1 MPEQV
6 VIIGSGQAGA
16 QAAVSLR
23 EHGFT
28 GSVTLIGDE
37 AGLPYQRPPLSK
49 SYLTIDSPDS
59 ALALRAASVYERMG
73 ITIDDTDP
81 AIRIDRKAAKVLLR
95 SGRRLDFTHVVIATG
110 ARVRRLPIEGDDLDG
125 VVQLRTLQDARIL
138 RELLRSP
145 RSVVVIGGGFIGTE
159 VAAAAV
165 KNGHGVTIIESTTR
179 LMSRVVSPDV
189 SNFVTSVHQQRGTVV
204 RLNASASAIV
214 GKEGKAIAVKLD
226 NGETI
231 PADVV
236 VSGIGVLPNTELAA
250 DAGLAVHNGVLVN
263 AHLRTTDPRISAIGD
278 CAAFP
283 CTHASG
289 QILRLESV
297 QNAVDQARHVAA
309 RIAARDES
317 VYSTVPWFWTDQ
329 FGMKI
334 QMVGIGADTDRIIR
348 HGSIAED
355 SFSVLRFSGDGQ
367 LRCVESVNRSSDHIS
382 ARKLLS
388 RGAYIGEFENYPGAS
403 LKDLVDRTVV
413 NR

>member
-1 MPEQV
+1 M
-6 VIIGSGQAGA
+6 
-16 QAAVSLR
+16 
-23 EHGFT
+23 
-28 GSVTLIGDE
+28 
-37 AGLPYQRPPLSK
+37 
-49 SYLTIDSPDS
+49 
-59 ALALRAASVYERMG
+59 
-73 ITIDDTDP
+73 
-81 AIRIDRKAAKVLLR
+81 
-95 SGRRLDFTHVVIATG
+95 
-110 ARVRRLPIEGDDLDG
+110 
-125 VVQLRTLQDARIL
+125 

>member
-1 MPEQV
+1 
-6 VIIGSGQAGA
+6 
-16 QAAVSLR
+16 
-23 EHGFT
+23 
-28 GSVTLIGDE
+28 
-37 AGLPYQRPPLSK
+37 
-49 SYLTIDSPDS
+49 
-59 ALALRAASVYERMG
+59 MG

-95 SGRRLDFTHVVIATG
+95 SGGRRLDFTHVVIATG

-263 AHLRTTDPRISAIGD
+263 AHLRTTDPPRISAIGD
-278 CAAFP
+278 CAAFL
-283 CTHASG
+283 ARM
-289 QILRLESV
+289 LRGRFCVSNRCRMRSIKHVMSPPGLPPVTSPYTAPYRGFGPISRYE
-297 QNAVDQARHVAA
+297 DPDGRHRCRHRSDNSP
-309 RIAARDES
+309 RIHRRR
-317 VYSTVPWFWTDQ
+317 F
-329 FGMKI
+329 
-334 QMVGIGADTDRIIR
+334 
-348 HGSIAED
+348 
-355 SFSVLRFSGDGQ
+355 VLRVALFG
-367 LRCVESVNRSSDHIS
+367 RWPTEVCRVC
-382 ARKLLS
+382 
-388 RGAYIGEFENYPGAS
+388 
-403 LKDLVDRTVV
+403 
-413 NR
+413 